1 MSARVACV
9 AVTPPRSP
17 RLQSGEVHNDGMRL
31 HGRSQLDDLAAEAA
45 TVLQVERE
53 FVGTWI
59 DAYRAAAEEHL
70 VREDQRFR
78 TQKSNGVR
86 WVRERGLREGGVA

>member
-53 FVGTWI
+53 FADTWI
-59 DAYRAAAEEHL
+59 DAYKASAEEHL
-70 VREDQRFR
+70 VSNRHRA
-78 TQKSNGVR
+78 QKGNGTR
-86 WVRERGLREGGVA
+86 

>member
-1 MSARVACV
+1 MSAPTFSSHEEAHAHGTSTGSSDGV
-9 AVTPPRSP
+9 SFY
-17 RLQSGEVHNDGMRL
+17 NDGMRL

-53 FVGTWI
+53 FVDTWI

-70 VREDQRFR
+70 VREHHLSQA
-78 TQKSNGVR
+78 QKSNGAR
-86 WVRERGLREGGVA
+86 